1 MNNLERMKKEVISQI
16 EKMDVSQFE
25 QLVENEVGR
34 YILAGGRTVRL
45 IEDVICIILLI
56 FLPDYLL
63 EKMGLYNSIQ
73 TVIYRRVNEREDSY
87 ADYEQ
92 YAETHGI
99 DTEDDWLYAGLK
111 RAIEIV
117 KAGETDE

>member
-45 IEDVICIILLI
+45 IEDV
-56 FLPDYLL
+56 
-63 EKMGLYNSIQ
+63 NSI
-73 TVIYRRVNEREDSY
+73 
-87 ADYEQ
+87 
-92 YAETHGI
+92 
-99 DTEDDWLYAGLK
+99 K
-111 RAIEIV
+111 
-117 KAGETDE
+117 